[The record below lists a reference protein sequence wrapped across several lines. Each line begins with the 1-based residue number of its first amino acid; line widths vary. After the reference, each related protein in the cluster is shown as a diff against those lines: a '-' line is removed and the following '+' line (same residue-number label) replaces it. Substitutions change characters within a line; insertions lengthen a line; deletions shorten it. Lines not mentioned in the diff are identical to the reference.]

1 VKRSFEKELMDLPGN
16 DPGVLEEDLR
26 NLRIINRYL
35 GGYRCIRKGLEKIVR
50 DRQTTEIS
58 LLDVGTGSGDI
69 PVGIVR
75 WARAKGV
82 SVRIVALD
90 PDPVTV
96 NVAVSRTRHF
106 PEISIVR
113 GDASQPPF
121 PPASFDCVLASQL
134 LHHFPEDGIVSLLKT
149 WSQLARRAIIVG
161 DLVRHPVAYYGI
173 QWLTRL
179 CTRNPMTLTDAP
191 LSVKRAFT
199 VSEWRDLFR
208 RAAIGNFQITPMFP
222 YRIMGRVFLGGSR

>member
-1 VKRSFEKELMDLPGN
+1 MKRSTEKELMDLPGN
-16 DPGVLEEDLR
+16 IPAILEDDLR
-26 NLRIINRYL
+26 NLRILNRYL
-35 GGYRCIRKGLEKIVR
+35 GGYRCIRKGLEGMVR
-50 DRQTTEIS
+50 NGQRTEIS

-69 PVGIVR
+69 PAAIVR
-75 WARAKGV
+75 WARARGV
-82 SVRIVALD
+82 GVRIVALE

-96 NVAVSRTRHF
+96 NVALRQTRNL

-121 PPASFDCVLASQL
+121 PPASFDYVLASQL

-149 WSQLARRAIIVG
+149 WSHLAREAIIVG

-179 CTRNPMTLTDAP
+179 CMRNPMTLIDAP

-199 VSEWRDLFR
+199 VSEWRELFR
-208 RAAIGNFQITPMFP
+208 QAAIGKFQIIPMFP
-222 YRIMGRVFLGGSR
+222 YRIMGRVLLGGSR